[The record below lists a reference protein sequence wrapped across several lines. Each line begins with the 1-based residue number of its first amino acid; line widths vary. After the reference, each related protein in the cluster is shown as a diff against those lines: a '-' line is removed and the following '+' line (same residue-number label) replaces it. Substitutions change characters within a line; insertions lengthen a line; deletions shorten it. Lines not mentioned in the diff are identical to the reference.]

1 MGLKILMVIMCV
13 IAFGG
18 AVFAWKADN
27 GGAGSKKNSDD
38 SEVKEK

>member
-18 AVFAWKADN
+18 AVFAWRADN
-27 GGAGSKKNSDD
+27 GSAGSKKNSDE
-38 SEVKEK
+38 SEAKEK